1 MPGNSSFAASFE
13 GKDNLLAYHSG
24 LFSFRR
30 SCINRRIQKII
41 HNLKLFKEYH
51 FSDMWFLLCCYIFP
65 TASTTSINDIRLNS
79 DMKAQ
84 MRNFPISIHV
94 SCYETLVMFQQSLCF

>member
-1 MPGNSSFAASFE
+1 
-13 GKDNLLAYHSG
+13 
-24 LFSFRR
+24 
-30 SCINRRIQKII
+30 
-41 HNLKLFKEYH
+41 
-51 FSDMWFLLCCYIFP
+51 
-65 TASTTSINDIRLNS
+65 LNS